1 MGEAERSAAPI
12 EALHANERPT
22 KPSPQVWCDTGFVS
36 AHQKNLRSNAT
47 ARTASEIV
55 AEQIRTQIATGELK
69 PGDILPSESVLLDR
83 YQVARPTMRG
93 ALRILESDGLVTVE
107 RGTNGGARVA
117 ETDIFRLAR
126 RVGLHLQ
133 LRRTHVRELIEAQAL
148 IQPGAAALAAS
159 ARTRDDLSRLRAAVE
174 VASEAHTVGDLLVAG
189 SAFTEALM
197 RAAHN
202 KPLSLYSEI
211 TDALLREGLDAYMAK
226 NPRSV
231 RHIKDVM
238 SRSVRDFAA
247 LVELIERRN
256 AEGAEDL
263 WREYLSREGALPP
276 RRRTQLEIYGAS
288 SG

>member
-1 MGEAERSAAPI
+1 M
-12 EALHANERPT
+12 
-22 KPSPQVWCDTGFVS
+22 
-36 AHQKNLRSNAT
+36 
-47 ARTASEIV
+47 
-55 AEQIRTQIATGELK
+55 
-69 PGDILPSESVLLDR
+69 DR

-107 RGTNGGARVA
+107 RGTNGGARIA
-117 ETDIFRLAR
+117 DTDILRLAR

-133 LRRTHVRELIEAQAL
+133 LRRTNVRELIEAQAL

-159 ARTRDDLSRLRAAVE
+159 ARTRDDLGRLRAAVE
-174 VASEAHTVGDLLVAG
+174 MASEAQTVGDLLVAG
-189 SAFTEALM
+189 SAFTQALM

-247 LVELIERRN
+247 VVELIERRD
-256 AEGAEDL
+256 ADGAEEL

-288 SG
+288 S

>member
-1 MGEAERSAAPI
+1 M
-12 EALHANERPT
+12 
-22 KPSPQVWCDTGFVS
+22 
-36 AHQKNLRSNAT
+36 
-47 ARTASEIV
+47 
-55 AEQIRTQIATGELK
+55 
-69 PGDILPSESVLLDR
+69 DR

-107 RGTNGGARVA
+107 RGTNGGARIA
-117 ETDIFRLAR
+117 ETDILRLAR

-133 LRRTHVRELIEAQAL
+133 LRRTNVRELIEAQAL

-159 ARTRDDLSRLRAAVE
+159 ARTRDDLGRLRAAVE
-174 VASEAHTVGDLLVAG
+174 MASEAQTVGDLLVAG
-189 SAFTEALM
+189 SAFTQALM

-238 SRSVRDFAA
+238 SDPFAT
-247 LVELIERRN
+247 
-256 AEGAEDL
+256 
-263 WREYLSREGALPP
+263 SPP
-276 RRRTQLEIYGAS
+276 S
-288 SG
+288 WS